1 MSSLIVEFVTDL
13 GKAHGGWNGVG
24 EKKAATETGQPSH
37 YAACYVAYSRV
48 WLGWIMFDV

>member
-13 GKAHGGWNGVG
+13 GEAHGGWNGVG

-37 YAACYVAYSRV
+37 FVAYSRV